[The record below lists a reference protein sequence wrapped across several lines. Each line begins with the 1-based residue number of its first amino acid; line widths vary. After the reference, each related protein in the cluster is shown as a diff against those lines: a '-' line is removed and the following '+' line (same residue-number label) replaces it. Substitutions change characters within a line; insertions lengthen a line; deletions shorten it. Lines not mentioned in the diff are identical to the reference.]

1 MGVYSTMALAEVAN
15 ENSIANVS
23 SSAAQFMIETYRS
36 DLSLFNAVIECD
48 FATALGEAG
57 IIAFTEADQKEADK
71 VRKEGIFKK
80 IKEAIAYAIAFIG
93 KKLKEFKD
101 NLLTLADKDKSLYLK
116 FDKVITSEAIKD
128 CDIKSDFPDLKK
140 IQNNDLKAAS
150 ALNVIADLA
159 KIDSAT
165 STDDISK
172 IDEIQKSKV
181 EKAIKAISDEDAINA
196 LINTDDVPVVEKID
210 NLDEFKLSI
219 KSGYKNLQKQFEVQ
233 VSAVKREL
241 ELTQKDIEKALKDE
255 KDELAVAKLNAKAAC
270 VSRTINFYTKYT
282 AYMYAANKKIIKLYR
297 KVYSLLGV
305 YCVKKQN
312 GTANTEEAKTEAFA
326 IGEFSDAVVEAAFEI

>member
-1 MGVYSTMALAEVAN
+1 MGVYSNMALAEAAKL
-15 ENSIANVS
+15 SNVP
-23 SSAAQFMIETYRS
+23 SSAAQFMIESYRS

-48 FATALGEAG
+48 FASALGEAG
-57 IIAFTEADQKEADK
+57 IIAFTEADQQESNK
-71 VRKEGIFKK
+71 VRKEGILNKIKVAIKKAIDFISKK
-80 IKEAIAYAIAFIG
+80 IQ
-93 KKLKEFKD
+93 EFKD
-101 NLLTLADKDKSLYLK
+101 ALSALADKDKSLYLK

-140 IQNNDLKAAS
+140 IQNNGLKAAS

-165 STDDISK
+165 SIDEITK

-181 EKAIKAISDEDAINA
+181 EKAINTISGEDAINS

-210 NLDEFKLSI
+210 LNELKSTI
-219 KSGYKNLQKQFEVQ
+219 KTGYKNTQKQFEVTC
-233 VSAVKREL
+233 STVKREL
-241 ELTQKDIEKALKDE
+241 ELTQKDIEKSLKDE
-255 KDELAVAKLNAKAAC
+255 KDELAVAKLNAKASC

-282 AYMYAANKKIIKLYR
+282 AYVSVANKKFIKLYR

>member
-80 IKEAIAYAIAFIG
+80 IKEAIANAIAFIG

-101 NLLTLADKDKSLYLK
+101 NLLALADKDKSLYLK

-140 IQNNDLKAAS
+140 IQNTELKAAS

-181 EKAIKAISDEDAINA
+181 EKAINAISGEDAINS

-210 NLDEFKLSI
+210 LDQLKSII
-219 KSGYKNLQKQFEVQ
+219 KSGYKNLQKQFEAQ
-233 VSAVKREL
+233 VSEVKRDL
-241 ELTQKDIEKALKDE
+241 ELTQKDIEKVLKDE
-255 KDELAVAKLNAKAAC
+255 KDELSVAKLNAKAAC

-282 AYMYAANKKIIKLYR
+282 AYMYAANKKFIKLYR